1 MTIFLIFL
9 LFAVILYIFALF
21 LMYFAFYDTNFNYNI
36 EPFLDKKIKFSYIQ
50 INKTQLY
57 KTLKITLK
65 NENKIYS
72 CEVVNKN
79 KEALLSFAK
88 LVDKFTRENKNKYRA
103 KEGIIL
109 IDTISKLAVTKL
121 IVTQKPV
128 LMKSLKHECLRFKI
142 NKKELCVL
150 KVLITKYLL
159 CVLIKNYLFSSR
171 FNKTIKQF
179 SKNKKYNHSF
189 KSKMASYAILK
200 YNKKASMFDGL
211 DTNIYPILNRLCYM
225 KTINTL
231 AILYLKALYN

>member
-1 MTIFLIFL
+1 MTMFLIFL
-9 LFAVILYIFALF
+9 LFAAILYIFALF

-36 EPFLDKKIKFSYIQ
+36 KPFLDKKTKLSYKQ
-50 INKTQLY
+50 LNKTHLY

-65 NENKIYS
+65 KENKIYS
-72 CEVVNKN
+72 CEVINKN

-103 KEGIIL
+103 KEGTIL
-109 IDTISKLAVTKL
+109 IDTISKFAVTKL
-121 IVTQKPV
+121 VITQKPI
-128 LMKSLKHECLRFKI
+128 LINSLKHECLRFKI

-171 FNKTIKQF
+171 LNKTIKRF
-179 SKNKKYNHSF
+179 SKNKQYNKSF
-189 KSKMASYAILK
+189 QNKMVSYAILK
-200 YNKKASMFDGL
+200 YNKNASMFDGL
-211 DTNIYPILNRLCYM
+211 NTNIYPILNRLCYM